1 MACKTFIFTDDFQ
14 FDIEMSIPL
23 DKTGFSIS
31 GCTPT
36 AIDCGLFKVST
47 GDMDANGDFLD
58 AGPSLS
64 YSYSTH
70 DRPQLSLEA
79 GITFLDVT
87 IAKTDIKYIPQD
99 SNFVFTVTY
108 PKRLLGVESP
118 AISFTWSREGGFQIT
133 NWPLINPSLIGL
145 NEELTSAIIQYL
157 AQPSSEGCSAIVGQ
171 VIEKNTIT
179 SKFNISMST
188 ANKSKWN
195 SNDLFALQLGG
206 TYSISIVGDIAIS
219 SVDLPDIVVHLP
231 TVEND
236 NLTMG
241 KVANYILNTVK
252 DNAGSMAQQLIQ
264 QSDRLA
270 KLIGAMALKK
280 MAQEALVKVVNSFM
294 CRGVEESEIKVP
306 LEEEAA
312 QSKSE
317 LEEGEAEMAS
327 ATSEFDSLRVP
338 SASDAGFAAWAESAA
353 NVIEAAA
360 SIGGIIG
367 GLLSLLNSLAEFF
380 GGGSNSNKYKKK
392 RHDADEKA
400 KNADEKAKNARNEIE
415 NKLILESP
423 LIGDVLDNVL
433 DISWTPVPSTVPD
446 AEYAVIQSPVDPPSH
461 FSHVTSNTSWRVEND
476 SFYTASKVTVSIGVS
491 CTVTNKNH
499 QKVTFTGTPPLLTRV
514 FSNTA
519 TLPPTKNV
527 TLTVEPSSRA
537 LAGNVRGISQDSQ
550 AVLIELVGIAL
561 DGNRSQ
567 VVSSQTVKTQP
578 GSVGDIHY
586 TFPPNEYMKFSG
598 KEFIVQSQSLREGL
612 QSI

>member
-1 MACKTFIFTDDFQ
+1 MTGDISVPAIAPDSKFHGSLQIAVKTADFSLNGSKQPEVLHEPLGMFGIQILSPVLRLHYDFEPFSYNYELSGSVEFYSHPGENSSDSNASTEPKKPSATLTAKCVFMEGTPKVVDISLEASESPLTAADFVATVFNANWDMTFLNIGFYSGRLYYANIDNHKAVHSPSDTFQYKSEYFMACKTFIFTDDFQ

-31 GCTPT
+31 GRTPK

-47 GDMDANGDFLD
+47 GDMDTNGDFLD

-70 DRPQLSLEA
+70 DRPQLSLE
-79 GITFLDVT
+79 TFLDVT
-87 IAKTDIKYIPQD
+87 IAKTDIKYTPQD

-108 PKRLLGVESP
+108 PKKLLGVKSP

-157 AQPSSEGCSAIVGQ
+157 AQPSSEGCSAIVGL

-179 SKFNISMST
+179 SKFDISMST

-206 TYSISIVGDIAIS
+206 TYSISIVGNIAIS

-280 MAQEALVKVVNSFM
+280 MAQEALVKAVNSFM
-294 CRGVEESEIKVP
+294 CRGVEES
-306 LEEEAA
+306 
-312 QSKSE
+312 KS
-317 LEEGEAEMAS
+317 
-327 ATSEFDSLRVP
+327 
-338 SASDAGFAAWAESAA
+338 
-353 NVIEAAA
+353 
-360 SIGGIIG
+360 
-367 GLLSLLNSLAEFF
+367 
-380 GGGSNSNKYKKK
+380 
-392 RHDADEKA
+392 H
-400 KNADEKAKNARNEIE
+400 
-415 NKLILESP
+415 
-423 LIGDVLDNVL
+423 
-433 DISWTPVPSTVPD
+433 
-446 AEYAVIQSPVDPPSH
+446 
-461 FSHVTSNTSWRVEND
+461 
-476 SFYTASKVTVSIGVS
+476 
-491 CTVTNKNH
+491 
-499 QKVTFTGTPPLLTRV
+499 
-514 FSNTA
+514 
-519 TLPPTKNV
+519 
-527 TLTVEPSSRA
+527 
-537 LAGNVRGISQDSQ
+537 
-550 AVLIELVGIAL
+550 
-561 DGNRSQ
+561 
-567 VVSSQTVKTQP
+567 
-578 GSVGDIHY
+578 
-586 TFPPNEYMKFSG
+586 
-598 KEFIVQSQSLREGL
+598 
-612 QSI
+612 